1 MQQVDAAIDS
11 HGGWPGAFSQNH
23 PPPDAAT
30 LAAEQMAQKEQ
41 TKAHK
46 KAATATKKKAAYAS
60 PTGANSLFDF
70 DDDLDAL
77 AEASGAPPR
86 PKAKATPAKAAGGQA
101 TATASKAD
109 DITDAQAMCALRAVL
124 AQSGPLARADLIRQ
138 TARRLGCVRTTKAMA
153 GVLDN
158 AIRRAVGRGIAQN
171 HGGLL
176 SLWFSK
182 VEDYDREFLKQQLLR
197 VIPASGV
204 DKAQLPVRFA
214 RHLGFARVG
223 PVIESTVWSLVR
235 SLQRADQVQP
245 EGRGDAARYRRA

>member
-1 MQQVDAAIDS
+1 
-11 HGGWPGAFSQNH
+11 
-23 PPPDAAT
+23 
-30 LAAEQMAQKEQ
+30 
-41 TKAHK
+41 
-46 KAATATKKKAAYAS
+46 
-60 PTGANSLFDF
+60 
-70 DDDLDAL
+70 LDAL

-176 SLWFSK
+176 SLWFSW
-182 VEDYDREFLKQQLLR
+182 LR
-197 VIPASGV
+197 VVA
-204 DKAQLPVRFA
+204 
-214 RHLGFARVG
+214 
-223 PVIESTVWSLVR
+223 T
-235 SLQRADQVQP
+235 
-245 EGRGDAARYRRA
+245 